1 MFGIGGAEL
10 FLILIFLFLIV
21 GPERLPQ
28 MGRTIGRAIRQFK
41 NAQDEVNKVIQKEVV
56 DPFKQVDQDMR
67 RDPFAGAFGEKKVD
81 DYSAGRAGSTD
92 YAAMQAQNA
101 SAQEEE
107 ETFAERKARMAKQKE
122 EARARKQAKKE
133 AAMAKKKAEKEKA
146 KAAAGE
152 AGEAG
157 DAVAEAVETA
167 AAAAPAA
174 AATAAAR
181 AAATQTTPARP
192 GNTGVKKVEP
202 ETPVISQKSVPS
214 VAASLYGLPS
224 TPVKRATFGK
234 PAAGKPASTPA
245 SEPAPADSGKGGE
258 ADA

>member
-1 MFGIGGAEL
+1 VFGIGGAEL

-67 RDPFAGAFGEKKVD
+67 RDPFAGAFGDKKAD
-81 DYSAGRAGSTD
+81 DFSAGRAGSTD
-92 YAAMQAQNA
+92 YAAMQGQGGAGA
-101 SAQEEE
+101 APQEEE

-133 AAMAKKKAEKEKA
+133 AAMAKKKADKEKA
-146 KAAAGE
+146 KAAGE
-152 AGEAG
+152 AGEAS
-157 DAVAEAVETA
+157 DSAAEAVE
-167 AAAAPAA
+167 AAAPAA
-174 AATAAAR
+174 AV
-181 AAATQTTPARP
+181 AAATHTTPARKID
-192 GNTGVKKVEP
+192 TGVRKVEP
-202 ETPVISQKSVPS
+202 ETPVISQKNVPS

-234 PAAGKPASTPA
+234 PAAA
-245 SEPAPADSGKGGE
+245 PAPEAAPSESGKGGE